1 MCTKMRIINS
11 LLPNVCIPCVEVEQK
26 EANIAL
32 EISFMLLTEAISVY
46 GGQKYYQK
54 MWDFMLDLFMLITH
68 FHQNLID
75 LQSKFVLGTFK
86 GGSKGQG

>member
-1 MCTKMRIINS
+1 MSTKMLIQILS
-11 LLPNVCIPCVEVEQK
+11 TPCVEAEQD
-26 EANIAL
+26 ETNIAL
-32 EISFMLLTEAISVY
+32 EISFML